1 VEAQVSLAVGVMAH
15 HTRIDAAY
23 GLYDFVKGDVMSIDH
38 GPLGEWENGSRTWH
52 MLAEFGTDWSVVLQ
66 DDALPVRDFRA
77 HAAAALAVAPNTAV
91 SFYVGTDRPRAE
103 QVLSAVRRAE
113 NHDARWLEADHLLWG
128 VGVAVPTAELKD
140 LLEWADR
147 MDRPYDERLGLWFHR
162 QNRPIRYTWPSL
174 VDHADGVS
182 IQHPTKRVPG
192 TRRAHKV
199 GVQEDWVGGVEKI
212 ASNDAR
218 HY

>member
-1 VEAQVSLAVGVMAH
+1 MSVAVGVMAH
-15 HTRIDAAY
+15 HTRMDAAN
-23 GLYDFVKGDVMSIDH
+23 GLFDFVSGDVMSIDH
-38 GPLGEWENGSRTWH
+38 GDLGEWANGSRVWQ
-52 MLAEFGTDWSVVLQ
+52 MLAGSGADWSIVLQ
-66 DDALPVRDFRA
+66 DDALPVRDFRR
-77 HAAAALAVAPNTAV
+77 HAAAALAEAPPTAV
-91 SFYVGTDRPRAE
+91 SFYVGTYRPRE
-103 QVLSAVRRAE
+103 QQVAAAVRRAE
-113 NHDARWLEADHLLWG
+113 GHDARWLESDHLLWG
-128 VGVAVPTAELKD
+128 VGVAIPTVELKA

-162 QNRPIRYTWPSL
+162 SARPIRYTWPSL

-182 IQHPTKRVPG
+182 LVHPTKREPG

-199 GVQEDWVGGVEKI
+199 GVQENWDGGVEKI